1 MSANT
6 YYVCNGSCSYSAIL
20 GGESNTA
27 SGESAFAIGS
37 NGNAAD
43 AYSAVFSFDSTGTT
57 CESQGNG
64 TVNICTDG
72 GVFINNVLLDSGSAG
87 ATGTSATVAG
97 GDGNTASGE

>member
-6 YYVCNGSCSYSAIL
+6 YYVCNGWCSFS
-20 GGESNTA
+20 
-27 SGESAFAIGS
+27 FAIGA

-43 AYSAVFSFDSTGTT
+43 AYSAVLSFDSTGTT

-72 GVFINNVLLDSGSAG
+72 GVFINNVLLDSGSTG